1 MVHTPGTRMVLS
13 MPRPQLRSGSH
24 TYRLRRR
31 VPADLVAVVGR
42 REVTLSL
49 KTKDPAEAKRLMAEE
64 LVKLETRWATL
75 RRGPQTLSEREAHE
89 IAAAVHDAWLI
100 RHADEPSVQT
110 FWPVDVGARVFT
122 RPPLD
127 ASKSAVGMVCDIP
140 DLGRLMGL
148 EQWCYE
154 GADRALQDRGLL
166 VDEDGRRKLARA
178 VGAAVQR
185 ASLTLQRMA
194 CGEIPDGYALPSA
207 PAPIRAPAAQPS
219 TPIAP
224 TLRRQAAPIRGKA
237 ARVTL
242 TGLVEGWWVEAEK
255 TGKSASTRE
264 SYTNTMRGFVAF
276 LKHDDATRVTVEDV
290 IAYKDHR
297 LRSVGRGGKPISP
310 QTVKNSDL
318 AGLKSVFGWAVANRQ
333 LPVNPATGISV
344 MKVAKTQTRDKWFTD
359 EETTRILRAAL
370 QHQQG
375 DELPETFAAKRWVP
389 WLMAFTGARVG
400 ELVQLRKQDLRRVEL
415 DGHPD
420 GTWVLTITP
429 EAGTVKTKKL
439 REVPLHPQLV
449 ALGFPEF
456 AASVRKER
464 LFLVPDETG
473 GITGPLQGVKN
484 RLAEFGREQVSDP
497 GVAPNHGWR
506 HRFSYLATD
515 LNFGEKVT
523 NALCGWSAKS
533 VAERY
538 GGVSLKA
545 RADAINRLA
554 WVKV

>member
-1 MVHTPGTRMVLS
+1 
-13 MPRPQLRSGSH
+13 
-24 TYRLRRR
+24 
-31 VPADLVAVVGR
+31 
-42 REVTLSL
+42 
-49 KTKDPAEAKRLMAEE
+49 MAC
-64 LVKLETRWATL
+64 
-75 RRGPQTLSEREAHE
+75 
-89 IAAAVHDAWLI
+89 
-100 RHADEPSVQT
+100 
-110 FWPVDVGARVFT
+110 DV
-122 RPPLD
+122 
-127 ASKSAVGMVCDIP
+127 P
-140 DLGRLMGL
+140 DLGRLMAL

-154 GADRALQDRGLL
+154 GADRAVRERGLV
-166 VDEDGRRKLARA
+166 VDEDARRKLARA

-194 CGEIPDGYALPSA
+194 RGEMPDGYARPAATA
-207 PAPIRAPAAQPS
+207 PMRTPAAQQ
-219 TPIAP
+219 I
-224 TLRRQAAPIRGKA
+224 AAPRPAPRNGAASVRGK

-242 TGLVEGWWVEAEK
+242 TGLVEGWWAEAEK

-264 SYTNTMRGFVAF
+264 SYTNTMRGLVAF
-276 LKHDDATRVTVEDV
+276 LKHDDATRVTADDV
-290 IAYKDHR
+290 IAYKDYR
-297 LRSVGRGGKPISP
+297 LKSVGRGGKPISP

-318 AGLKSVFGWAVANRQ
+318 AGLKSVFGWAAANRQ
-333 LPVNPATGISV
+333 LPANPATGISV
-344 MKVAKTQTRDKWFTD
+344 MKVARTETRDKWFTD
-359 EETTRILRAAL
+359 EEAVRILRAAL

-375 DELPETFAAKRWVP
+375 EELPETFAAKRWVP

-415 DGHPD
+415 DGHPG

-515 LNFGEKVT
+515 LNTGEKDT

-538 GGVSLKA
+538 GGVSLNA
-545 RADAINRLA
+545 RADVINRLA

>member
-1 MVHTPGTRMVLS
+1 MVMS
-13 MPRPQLRSGSH
+13 MPRPQLRSGSR

-31 VPADLVAVVGR
+31 VPADLVVGR

-49 KTKDPAEAKRLMAEE
+49 KTKDPVEAKRLMAEE

-75 RRGPQTLSEREAHE
+75 RKGPQTLSEREAHE
-89 IAAAVHDAWLI
+89 IAAAAHDAWLT

-127 ASKSAVGMVCDIP
+127 ASKSAVGMVCDVP
-140 DLGRLMGL
+140 DLGQLMGL

-194 CGEIPDGYALPSA
+194 RGEITDGYALPSA
-207 PAPIRAPAAQPS
+207 PAPIRASAAQPAA
-219 TPIAP
+219 PPAP
-224 TLRRQAAPIRGKA
+224 TPQKEAAPVRGKA

-242 TGLVEGWWVEAEK
+242 TGLVAGWWAEAEK

-276 LKHDDATRVTVEDV
+276 LKHDDATRVTAEDV

-297 LRSVGRGGKPISP
+297 LGSVGRGGKPISP

-318 AGLKSVFGWAVANRQ
+318 AGLKSVFGWAVVNRQ
-333 LPVNPATGISV
+333 LSANPATGISV
-344 MKVAKTQTRDKWFTD
+344 MKVAKTETRDKWYSLD
-359 EETTRILRAAL
+359 EATRILRAASR
-370 QHQQG
+370 HEQG
-375 DELPETFAAKRWVP
+375 EEFPETFAARRWVP

-400 ELVQLRKQDLRRVEL
+400 ELVQLRKQDLRRVEV
-415 DGHPD
+415 DGHPG

-429 EAGTVKTKKL
+429 EAGTVKTKKV
-439 REVPLHPQLV
+439 RQVPLHPQLV
-449 ALGFPEF
+449 DLGFPAFVE
-456 AASVRKER
+456 SVRRER

-473 GITGPLQGVKN
+473 ANVGPLQGGKEPSGRV
-484 RLAEFGREQVSDP
+484 RSGAGERPRRSAEPR
-497 GVAPNHGWR
+497 VAAS
-506 HRFSYLATD
+506 F
-515 LNFGEKVT
+515 
-523 NALCGWSAKS
+523 
-533 VAERY
+533 
-538 GGVSLKA
+538 
-545 RADAINRLA
+545 
-554 WVKV
+554 

>member
-1 MVHTPGTRMVLS
+1 
-13 MPRPQLRSGSH
+13 
-24 TYRLRRR
+24 
-31 VPADLVAVVGR
+31 
-42 REVTLSL
+42 
-49 KTKDPAEAKRLMAEE
+49 MAC
-64 LVKLETRWATL
+64 
-75 RRGPQTLSEREAHE
+75 
-89 IAAAVHDAWLI
+89 
-100 RHADEPSVQT
+100 
-110 FWPVDVGARVFT
+110 DV
-122 RPPLD
+122 
-127 ASKSAVGMVCDIP
+127 P
-140 DLGRLMGL
+140 DLGRLMAL

-154 GADRALQDRGLL
+154 GADRALRERGLV
-166 VDEDGRRKLARA
+166 VDEDARRKLARA

-194 CGEIPDGYALPSA
+194 RGEMPDGYALPAATA
-207 PAPIRAPAAQPS
+207 PMRTPAAQQ
-219 TPIAP
+219 I
-224 TLRRQAAPIRGKA
+224 AAPRPAPRNGAASVRGK

-242 TGLVEGWWVEAEK
+242 TGLVEGWWAEAEK

-264 SYTNTMRGFVAF
+264 SYTNTMRGLVAF
-276 LKHDDATRVTVEDV
+276 LKHDDATRVTADDV
-290 IAYKDHR
+290 IAYKDYR
-297 LRSVGRGGKPISP
+297 LKSVGYGGKPISP

-318 AGLKSVFGWAVANRQ
+318 ARLKSVFGWAAANRQ
-333 LPVNPATGISV
+333 LPANPATGISV
-344 MKVAKTQTRDKWFTD
+344 MKVARTETRDKWFTD
-359 EETTRILRAAL
+359 EEAVRILRAAL

-375 DELPETFAAKRWVP
+375 EELPETFAAKRWVP

-415 DGHPD
+415 DGHPG

-484 RLAEFGREQVSDP
+484 RLAEFGREQVSHP

-515 LNFGEKVT
+515 LNFGEKDT